1 MKLIEE
7 KNTIKKKN
15 NKKKKN
21 EKKGGIFTKKV
32 QNCYNVDHYV
42 NVI

>member
-1 MKLIEE
+1 MKLIEK

-15 NKKKKN
+15 NKKKKKN

-32 QNCYNVDHYV
+32 QNYYNVGGPP
-42 NVI
+42 